1 MATAPTRQS
10 TGTPLKTLNFAFP
23 FRKAPPG
30 PGRVS
35 EAFRDQ
41 HEFLRL
47 LRKEPDGPYAVSK
60 KGLWHGG
67 IHISDAG
74 AGTSLDL
81 RHGVRCMAD
90 GEVVA
95 WRVNQ
100 HYPKAEIPQGPSH
113 PPFTAQYSTGFAL
126 VRHRMEFPKD
136 CMLTFYSLY
145 MHLQDLVDYEADKA
159 LRRPA
164 YWSTWF
170 KVGPKTNDRQD
181 RRVGQT
187 AAAAP
192 QIGLRVRAT
201 KAGGTVLGILPRGAH
216 FSLLQRDGDWGQI
229 DEVHELAIAAPAVGG
244 YVAPGAAHKGWVYL
258 GRVSGSAIVE
268 PFVPASAVDRVVV
281 PSKPIPIRAGGL
293 IGHLGR
299 NDWLAER
306 AVARMVHLEMFCD
319 DSIQAFIETGRGW
332 IREHAAKP
340 ATWQQFG
347 LRPEPT
353 ILRIDRQTKLFMAPD
368 QEGRDPPISDVIQV
382 YTIEELARRQVKP
395 CVEKEAGCD
404 GKSLRWWKVDSADVR
419 RRDISGWV
427 REENFPGGRI
437 SREFAQK
444 WVDFA
449 FLHAKHDRTHT
460 DFATP
465 QAYLDYITGA
475 EVPEAGAIDKL
486 SPLMRELCRQLYVTG
501 DGAHAASQLCRA
513 SEDPWAAAIAS
524 RLIVQH
530 ESEWANPGKWSALI
544 VEIQKKGGDAA
555 ALKAEHRKIQA
566 LTWWEEVS
574 ARLPAL
580 PAPEVF
586 HLHPIGVIGN
596 FIRHRRIDIE
606 KFVAL
611 YKEAHPSKFGWYP
624 EKGAAKQTLPALSR
638 TSEDNLM
645 TLMGWLD
652 ELYIS
657 KGSTFNIHYVA
668 YMLAT
673 ARLESYEFLTATFF
687 GPVRE
692 ELSYDAAEMK
702 YGSGPGA
709 SNPKRAKALGN
720 TKVGDGHKYRGRGLV
735 QITWQAN
742 YAKFCEVA
750 EIDLL
755 AEPDAA
761 LEWRRAVLIMVE
773 GMIRGTFT
781 GKSLPHYINNAGVD
795 YVAARRIINGTDKD
809 TVIAEYA
816 TKFESLLRQC
826 L

>member
-1 MATAPTRQS
+1 MAIAPNSQS
-10 TGTPLKTLNFAFP
+10 TGKKLKRLDFAFP
-23 FRKAPPG
+23 FRKAPPSVG
-30 PGRVS
+30 NVS
-35 EAFRDQ
+35 EPFRDP

-47 LRKEPDGPYAVSK
+47 LRKEPDGAYAVSK
-60 KGLWHGG
+60 QALWHGG
-67 IHISDAG
+67 IHISDGGAG
-74 AGTSLDL
+74 ASLDL

-100 HYPKAEIPQGPSH
+100 RYPKAEVPPGPGHS
-113 PPFTAQYSTGFAL
+113 PFTAQYSTGFAL

-136 CMLTFYSLY
+136 CTLTFYSLY
-145 MHLQDLVDYEADKA
+145 MHLQDLAGYEADKS

-164 YWSTWF
+164 YWTTWF
-170 KVGPKTNDRQD
+170 KVGQKANDQQHRH
-181 RRVGQT
+181 VGQT
-187 AAAAP
+187 AATAP
-192 QIGLRVRAT
+192 QVGLRVRAT
-201 KAGGTVLGILPRGAH
+201 KAGETVLGILPRGAH

-229 DEVHELAIAAPAVGG
+229 DEVHELAITAPAIGG
-244 YVAPGAAHKGWVYL
+244 YVAPDAAHKGWIYL
-258 GRVSGSAIVE
+258 GRDGGRAIVE
-268 PFVPASAVDRVVV
+268 PFMPASTVDQVVV
-281 PSKPIPIRAGGL
+281 PSKPFPIRAGGL

-299 NDWLAER
+299 KDSIAER
-306 AVARMVHLEMFCD
+306 TTARAVHLEMFCD
-319 DSIQAFIETGRGW
+319 DSVRAFIETGRRW
-332 IREHAAKP
+332 IREHAAK
-340 ATWQQFG
+340 ATAWQQLG
-347 LRPEPT
+347 LRAEPT
-353 ILRIDRQTKLFMAPD
+353 ILRIDRQTALFTAP
-368 QEGRDPPISDVIQV
+368 EHKGRNPPVSDVVQV
-382 YTIEELARRQVKP
+382 YAIEELARRQAKP
-395 CVEKEAGCD
+395 CVEKQAGCD

-437 SREFAQK
+437 SREFPQK
-444 WVDFA
+444 WVDFVLLQA
-449 FLHAKHDRTHT
+449 QHDRTHT
-460 DFATP
+460 IFATLRE
-465 QAYLDYITGA
+465 YLDYRTGA
-475 EVPEAGAIDKL
+475 DAPAAAAMDKL
-486 SPLMRELCRQLYVTG
+486 SPLMRELYRGLYVTG

-544 VEIQKKGGDAA
+544 VEIQKKGGDAV
-555 ALKAEHRKIQA
+555 ALEAEHKMIQA
-566 LTWWEEVS
+566 LTWWEKVS

-580 PAPEVF
+580 SAPEVF

-611 YKEAHPSKFGWYP
+611 YKQAHSSKFGWYQD
-624 EKGAAKQTLPALSR
+624 KGAAKQTLPPLSR

-645 TLMGWLD
+645 TLMVWLD

-657 KGSTFNIHYVA
+657 KGDTFNIHYVA

-687 GPVRE
+687 GPIRE
-692 ELSYDAAEMK
+692 EISYDAAEIK

-720 TKVGDGHKYRGRGLV
+720 TRVGDGHKYRGRGLV

-742 YAKFCEVA
+742 YEKFCEVA

-755 AEPDAA
+755 TEPDAA

-781 GKSLPHYINNAGVD
+781 GRSLAHYINSTGVD